1 MARKERSPKPR
12 SLTRHILFIF
22 LFVSIPAVLLMGF
35 FLFSSM
41 GQAREK
47 AEQDVDRELSMF
59 CGILSNQM
67 SASETIL
74 LDQSRN
80 SEAFRALGDM
90 LDPLEAYLDLQ
101 TSRTSLEHMLGTNPL
116 LFGIVINSQNNAL
129 CTGLYNRMAGFSST
143 EQLEIRL
150 AIEKEFSALAIA
162 KTVNSYAWYLRTIRD
177 KLYLVRT
184 VRFQNAYLHA
194 LFDLEHLCLSAA
206 KTYGMNGS
214 LSVFGPD
221 GFLLFRNNPKGIP
234 VRQTPP
240 ADGNPGA
247 YWEVG
252 RISFFSSRSL
262 AELTFVYETD
272 EGGFPSNVSPL
283 QAAMFLVAA
292 LLLLAIPFH
301 LYYMSKAVFRPMN
314 MLMDTMNRIGAGE
327 LSARPNADY
336 RNLEMIRINDTFN
349 HMIDQIVDLRIDN
362 YEQQLERERSEMAM
376 LKMQIRPHFIL
387 NCLKQVYA
395 MAETGASQ
403 DIQSMT
409 LMLSEHLRFILS
421 TRKDTVP
428 ISEELDKCR
437 NYARLSSVGQR
448 GQVML
453 RTSVDPKLASMPV
466 PPVSLLTLAENS
478 IRHGRVSGRELD
490 IDISVRMLASEEE
503 KLVNIT
509 VSDNGSGFSAE
520 EMSRLNREGCH
531 EQEGSH
537 VGLANVLRRMRLLY
551 GKETAIAFE
560 NNRGG
565 GARIELFLPYGANE
579 EQTDET
585 ADCG

>member
-1 MARKERSPKPR
+1 MAREKRSPKPR
-12 SLTRHILFIF
+12 SLKRHILFIY
-22 LFVSIPAVLLMGF
+22 LFVSIPTVLLMGF

-41 GQAREK
+41 GAAREK

-59 CGILSNQM
+59 CSILSNQM

-90 LDPLEAYLDLQ
+90 LEPTEAYLDLLM
-101 TSRTSLEHMLGTNPL
+101 SRTSLEHMLGTNPL

-129 CTGLYNRMAGFSST
+129 CTGLYNRMAGYSSA

-150 AIEKEFSALAIA
+150 AIEKEFSALTIA
-162 KTVNSYAWYLRTIRD
+162 KTVNARTWYLKTIRD
-177 KLYLVRT
+177 RFYLVRT

-194 LFDLEHLCLSAA
+194 LFDLEQMCLTAA
-206 KTYGMNGS
+206 EAYSMNGS
-214 LSVFGPD
+214 LSVYGPD
-221 GFLLFRNNPKGIP
+221 GLLLFRNNPKGIP
-234 VRQTPP
+234 VRQTLPAEGHQSVYR
-240 ADGNPGA
+240 ADGRT
-247 YWEVG
+247 V
-252 RISFFSSRSL
+252 FSSRSSL
-262 AELTFVYETD
+262 AELAFVYETD
-272 EGGFPSNVSPL
+272 KGAFPSNVSPL

-292 LLLLAIPFH
+292 LLLLAIPFQ
-301 LYYMSKAVFRPMN
+301 LYYTSKAVFRPMN
-314 MLMDTMNRIGAGE
+314 TLMDTMNRIGAGE

-409 LMLSEHLRFILS
+409 LLLSEHLRYILS

-428 ISEELDKCR
+428 LSEELDKCR

-453 RTSVDPKLASMPV
+453 RTSLDPKLASMPV

-520 EMSRLNREGCH
+520 EMSRLNREGCQ